1 MIGFCCRFNTNT
13 DTYRPS
19 YSSKDSANRSSKYL
33 SNNRNDEPEPKSR
46 FTSRFLNKSKSTAMA
61 PPDEDDFHQ
70 GTGRRYSG
78 NDDSIYSRREPGYT
92 SFKDRKARLARSKS
106 THGFGE
112 DLEGDLDDN
121 TASSYYP
128 ASYLASK
135 ASNAGNDLSRSRSSH
150 VLKSRE
156 NSPER
161 PLSSNTGIIFV

>member
-1 MIGFCCRFNTNT
+1 
-13 DTYRPS
+13 
-19 YSSKDSANRSSKYL
+19 
-33 SNNRNDEPEPKSR
+33 
-46 FTSRFLNKSKSTAMA
+46 MA
-61 PPDEDDFHQ
+61 PPDEDDYLQ

-78 NDDSIYSRREPGYT
+78 NDDSGYFTSRREPAYT

-112 DLEGDLDDN
+112 DLEGDLDEN
-121 TASSYYP
+121 SASSYYP

-161 PLSSNTGIIFV
+161 PLSSNTGITFVRIIFKSSTTVRDSPQLIYRLFVKTTEYTRSIVVSVYPI

>member
-1 MIGFCCRFNTNT
+1 
-13 DTYRPS
+13 
-19 YSSKDSANRSSKYL
+19 
-33 SNNRNDEPEPKSR
+33 
-46 FTSRFLNKSKSTAMA
+46 MA
-61 PPDEDDFHQ
+61 PPDDDDLLQ

-78 NDDSIYSRREPGYT
+78 NDDSLYSRRDPGYT

-112 DLEGDLDDN
+112 DLEGDLDE
-121 TASSYYP
+121 TPPPSSYYP

-161 PLSSNTGIIFV
+161 LSSNTGIVLIYYLKSSAYIRVSYATFVYR